1 VTDVG
6 DRAGEK
12 VGGSVRIWAH
22 PRAVQACCPGS
33 GDESIRVHSRY
44 ERKLVDAAV
53 AGRRVKIRLP
63 VRRFVVTAVKGVVAL
78 GEAEA
83 GQID

>member
-1 VTDVG
+1 
-6 DRAGEK
+6 
-12 VGGSVRIWAH
+12 
-22 PRAVQACCPGS
+22 
-33 GDESIRVHSRY
+33 VHSRY

-63 VRRFVVTAVKGVVAL
+63 VRRFAVTALKGVVAL